1 MPDITKIK
9 NLVRSI
15 PDFPKKGIIFRD
27 ITTLLQDYEGLTA
40 VIQEIVH
47 NYKNRGID
55 IVAGIE
61 ARGFIIG
68 GAVAQQLGTGFV
80 PIRKKGKL
88 PYETVCHDYE
98 LEYGTDSLELHVDAI
113 KPGMKVLII
122 DDLIAT
128 GGTALASAKLVE
140 KVGGVVASMAFII
153 NLPEVG
159 GEKRLINEGYEV
171 FTLCSFE
178 GH

>member
-1 MPDITKIK
+1 MPDIAKIK
-9 NLVRSI
+9 NLIRSI

-27 ITTLLQDYEGLTA
+27 ITTLLQDFEGLTS
-40 VIQEIVH
+40 VIEEMVH

-55 IVAGIE
+55 VVAGIE

-68 GAVAQQLGTGFV
+68 GAVAQQLGKGFI

-88 PYETVCHDYE
+88 PYETVSHDYE
-98 LEYGTDSLELHVDAI
+98 LEYGMDSLELHVDAI
-113 KPGMKVLII
+113 KPGKKVLII

-128 GGTALASAKLVE
+128 GGTALAAAKLVE
-140 KVGGVVASMAFII
+140 KVGGIVESMAFII

-159 GEKRLINEGYEV
+159 GAKRLVDEGYEV